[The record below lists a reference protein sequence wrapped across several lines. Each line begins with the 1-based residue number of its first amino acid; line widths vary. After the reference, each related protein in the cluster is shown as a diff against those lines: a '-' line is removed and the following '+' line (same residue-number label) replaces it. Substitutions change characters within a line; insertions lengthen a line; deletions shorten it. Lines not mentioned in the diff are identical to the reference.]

1 MSLSREFTREPL
13 AKVDGSTGAGK
24 EIRCGFTALSRV
36 LSRLALLAI
45 IGQLA
50 RGLLFSVIGVPVDYA
65 IFLSFP
71 LASSPTS

>member
-24 EIRCGFTALSRV
+24 EILCGFTALSRV
-36 LSRLALLAI
+36 LSRLAFLAI

-50 RGLLFSVIGVPVDYA
+50 RRLLFSVIGVPVDYA